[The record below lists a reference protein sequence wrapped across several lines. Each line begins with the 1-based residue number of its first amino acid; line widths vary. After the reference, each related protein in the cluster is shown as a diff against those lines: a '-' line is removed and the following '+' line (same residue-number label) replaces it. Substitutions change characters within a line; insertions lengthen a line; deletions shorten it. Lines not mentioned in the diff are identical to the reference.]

1 MKTLRAFV
9 YNIAFFGGSSLLMT
23 VFLPLLFGP
32 RRWTNWLAHF
42 WVWSM
47 FSMLKAIVG
56 LDYEVRGR
64 ENLPDGPA
72 ILAMKHQ
79 SAWDTL
85 AIFILFDDP
94 AVVLKRELWLIPVF
108 GWFLRKHGTIAI
120 DRDGKAAALKKLVA
134 DALKAKAD
142 GRPIV
147 IFPEGTRGPVGS
159 KLPYQ
164 PGVAAL
170 YNQLDVPMVPI
181 ALNSG
186 LYWGRKSF
194 LKLPGR
200 VLVEILPPIPPG
212 LQRRPVMARLEHDI
226 ETATD
231 ALLAEGGWRDKPVE
245 NSVDR
250 SVAGA

>member
-1 MKTLRAFV
+1 MKSFRALV
-9 YNIAFFGGSSLLMT
+9 YNIGFFGGSGLLMT
-23 VFLPLLFGP
+23 LALPLLVFP
-32 RRWTNWLAHF
+32 RRWTNGLAHL
-42 WVWSM
+42 WTWSM
-47 FSMLKAIVG
+47 FTWLKLAVG

-64 ENLPDGPA
+64 ENLPEGPA

-85 AIFILFDDP
+85 AIFVLFDDP

-120 DRDGKAAALKKLVA
+120 DRDGKAAALKKLLA
-134 DALKAKAD
+134 DAEVAKAD

-170 YNQLDVPMVPI
+170 YTHLKVPMVPI

-186 LYWGRKSF
+186 LYWGRRAF
-194 LKLPGR
+194 LKRPGT
-200 VLVEILPPIPPG
+200 VLVQIMPPIPAG
-212 LQRRPVMARLEHDI
+212 LDRRKVMARLEQDI
-226 ETATD
+226 ETTTD
-231 ALLAEGGWRDKPVE
+231 ALLAEGGWERPVE
-245 NSVDR
+245 NSVDQLAPSR
-250 SVAGA
+250 